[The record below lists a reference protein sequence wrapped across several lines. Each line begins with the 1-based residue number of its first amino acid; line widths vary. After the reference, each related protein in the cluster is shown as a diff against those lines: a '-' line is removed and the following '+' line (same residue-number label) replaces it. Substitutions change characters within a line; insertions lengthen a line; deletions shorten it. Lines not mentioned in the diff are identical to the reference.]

1 MEKISVKID
10 KHLFENDVEKMYR
23 VRLLSGKTCIVCY
36 KFSSR
41 DLAVREANRLYLDR
55 LGI

>member
-10 KHLFENDVEKMYR
+10 KHRFENDSEKTYR
-23 VRLLSGKTCIVCY
+23 VRLFSGKTVIVCY
-36 KFSSR
+36 KFFSR
-41 DLAVREANRLYLDR
+41 ALAVREANRLYLDH